1 MIMFE
6 IEKLLS
12 QINIDLQDIE
22 KQQQDLLNQE
32 TILIK
37 NVDNVFSD
45 EHSAIWREQS
55 KLDEKQALLKFT
67 QKYIVD
73 FKISEMDNIEK
84 IQYDSLD
91 DYFYNLTI

>member
-6 IEKLLS
+6 IEKLLN

-32 TILIK
+32 TALIQDISKVFWEEHSKIWIK
-37 NVDNVFSD
+37 NCELN
-45 EHSAIWREQS
+45 ER
-55 KLDEKQALLKFT
+55 QALLKFT

-91 DYFYNLTI
+91 D